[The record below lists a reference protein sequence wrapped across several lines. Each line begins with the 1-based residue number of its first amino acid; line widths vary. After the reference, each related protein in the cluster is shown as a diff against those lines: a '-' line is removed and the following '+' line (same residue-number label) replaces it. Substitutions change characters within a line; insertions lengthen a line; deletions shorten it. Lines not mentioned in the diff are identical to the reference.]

1 MNTTGEPMRLER
13 AQLDDWVAELRVTGE
28 VDVATGPRFGVELG
42 QALADGAV
50 LIDVRA
56 CGYIDS
62 MGIGAL
68 VRAARRERQGR
79 IVVLCAPS
87 GAVRK
92 VIDAVGLDA
101 LVPVLESREDA
112 LDTLAAARRAD

>member
-1 MNTTGEPMRLER
+1 MRLER
-13 AQLDDWVAELRVTGE
+13 AVLDDQTQEVRVTGE
-28 VDVATGPRFGVELG
+28 VDVATGPRLG
-42 QALADGAV
+42 FVLGEALADGAV
-50 LIDVRA
+50 LVDLRA

-79 IVVLCAPS
+79 MAVVCAPA

-92 VIDAVGLDA
+92 VIDAVGLEN
-101 LVPVLESREDA
+101 LVPVLESRDA
-112 LDTLAAARRAD
+112 AIEALLAARRVD

>member
-1 MNTTGEPMRLER
+1 MSSQSLVRIDSQTL
-13 AQLDDWVAELRVTGE
+13 
-28 VDVATGPRFGVELG
+28 
-42 QALADGAV
+42 QAWLACGDTV

>member
-112 LDTLAAARRAD
+112 LDTRAAARRAD

>member
-1 MNTTGEPMRLER
+1 MRLER

-50 LIDVRA
+50 LVDVRS

-79 IVVLCAPS
+79 IVVLCAAD

>member
-1 MNTTGEPMRLER
+1 MRLER

>member
-1 MNTTGEPMRLER
+1 
-13 AQLDDWVAELRVTGE
+13 
-28 VDVATGPRFGVELG
+28 
-42 QALADGAV
+42 
-50 LIDVRA
+50 VRP
-56 CGYIDS
+56 
-62 MGIGAL
+62 
-68 VRAARRERQGR
+68 ARRERQGR

>member
-1 MNTTGEPMRLER
+1 MRLER

-50 LIDVRA
+50 LVDVRS

-68 VRAARRERQGR
+68 VG
-79 IVVLCAPS
+79 
-87 GAVRK
+87 G
-92 VIDAVGLDA
+92 
-101 LVPVLESREDA
+101 
-112 LDTLAAARRAD
+112 